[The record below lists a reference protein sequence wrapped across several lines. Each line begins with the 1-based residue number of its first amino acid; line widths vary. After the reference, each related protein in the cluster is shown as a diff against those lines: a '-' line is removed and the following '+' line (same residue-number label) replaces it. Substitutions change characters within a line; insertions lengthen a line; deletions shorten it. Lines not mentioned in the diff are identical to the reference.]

1 MSELCPSQRLS
12 AGLESKSIIG
22 LFLISVVQA
31 SPNEQTFSRLPFAIT
46 QCLRKWGRGMRK
58 ANKMWPLESKVVMS
72 SPPLITSPNVLLDKE
87 ELLHPNDHR
96 SFLFTTER
104 PRNALQP
111 VQLQAD
117 V

>member
-1 MSELCPSQRLS
+1 
-12 AGLESKSIIG
+12 
-22 LFLISVVQA
+22 
-31 SPNEQTFSRLPFAIT
+31 
-46 QCLRKWGRGMRK
+46 MRK
-58 ANKMWPLESKVVMS
+58 ASKMWLLESKVVMS

-111 VQLQAD
+111 VQLQGGWRVLEFAL
-117 V
+117 